1 MNQKANLSDKIML
14 IGCLMLVISFVLMLV
29 SYMVML
35 SLWYPTARVEG
46 WNQIEGIMEY
56 QAVETVGWT
65 GFVLMFGS
73 VPTVIIGG
81 IISWVAP
88 CQGTSKK

>member
-1 MNQKANLSDKIML
+1 MNKKDLTDKLVL
-14 IGCLMLVISFVLMLV
+14 IGLLMLVISFMMMMA
-29 SYMVML
+29 SYMIIL

-73 VPTVIIGG
+73 IPTVVIAG
-81 IISWVAP
+81 IISRVKP
-88 CQGTSKK
+88 H